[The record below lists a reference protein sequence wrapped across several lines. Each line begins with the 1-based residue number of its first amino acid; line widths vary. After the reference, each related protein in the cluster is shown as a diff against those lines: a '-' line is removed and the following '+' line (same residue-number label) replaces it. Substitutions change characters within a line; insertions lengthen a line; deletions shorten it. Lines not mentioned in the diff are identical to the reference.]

1 MQKAKI
7 DQPQNV
13 LKGLVA
19 SVETNQESVYLLLL
33 DTKIFNRFQQ
43 RSDAL
48 LALRRIHA
56 EISILV
62 LYIARRCDVDIGYSG
77 HLSAI
82 RRRRGHCLLEDA
94 EGIPRDASSE
104 PNETFDDA
112 FSANTL
118 YRAEAAKASVSI

>member
-94 EGIPRDASSE
+94 EGNGHGSGGWPKGGR
-104 PNETFDDA
+104 N
-112 FSANTL
+112 
-118 YRAEAAKASVSI
+118 